1 MKKLAEKDFEEILNN
16 ARNVLIQ
23 MMKKGSK

>member
-1 MKKLAEKDFEEILNN
+1 MKKLTEKDFEEILNN

-23 MMKKGSK
+23 MMKKGSI

>member
-1 MKKLAEKDFEEILNN
+1 MKKLTEKDFKEIIEY

>member
-1 MKKLAEKDFEEILNN
+1 MKKLTKKDFEEILDN